1 MCKKN
6 FEGQYSSY
14 QYPALYEVRDDHKNV
29 EQLDGLLDVDLNIDQ
44 KKINQIFNYDVDSWF
59 QILFAVRGRSFPL
72 QPWLLVMGLTTVF
85 ILLDKNY
92 GNILGDVWVVNLSV
106 NSVVHSTFG
115 FVLGFLIIY
124 QADKSCDRWW
134 EGRVAWE
141 NIITET
147 RECMR
152 ILCSHCKGKELIK
165 LFGKYLIA
173 FAVCSKHYLRQ
184 EDWNPK
190 NSCPILKAILPES
203 EVEKLY
209 KLAIRNRPLACLYAT
224 QRITEVAIRS
234 GLFAR
239 PVARDIN
246 PRFVS
251 LADQLG
257 ACERVLYTP
266 LPFVYSLHLWAVL
279 IFFLILTPLRMFSEE
294 QRPTYITFYFYMG
307 ILSYIF
313 LGLQDMSTKIQN
325 PFGEDPSHLPLD
337 IFIFVVYRDI
347 RDIIR
352 MKYETFN
359 KAYTDSLYKLAQY
372 EIDYRKSKLLQ
383 DEDDDADD
391 GDD

>member
-1 MCKKN
+1 MGKN
-6 FEGQYSSY
+6 SFYRQYSNY
-14 QYPALYEVRDDHKNV
+14 QYPALYEVDA
-29 EQLDGLLDVDLNIDQ
+29 EQPELDGLLGVNLEID
-44 KKINQIFNYDVDSWF
+44 KEKVLQIFNYDVDSWF
-59 QILFAVRGRSFPL
+59 EILFAIRGRSFPWP
-72 QPWLLVMGLTTVF
+72 PWLLVMAVTTLF
-85 ILLDKNY
+85 ILIDEKY
-92 GNILGDVWVVNLSV
+92 PVHICGTPIGVVDLKV

-173 FAVCSKHYLRQ
+173 FALTSKHYLRQ
-184 EDWNPK
+184 EKWNADKP
-190 NSCPILKAILPES
+190 CPNLKAILPPS
-203 EVEKLY
+203 EVDKLY
-209 KLAIRNRPLACLYAT
+209 SVAIRNRPLACLYAA
-224 QRITEVAIRS
+224 QRITEIAIKS

-266 LPFVYSLHLWAVL
+266 LPFVYSVHLWNVL
-279 IFFLILTPLRMFSEE
+279 LFFLVLTPLRMFSEE
-294 QRPTYITFYFYMG
+294 QPPTVITFYFYMG

-359 KAYTDSLYKLAQY
+359 KEYTDSLYKLAQY

-383 DEDDDADD
+383 DEDDDGDD